1 MSRLGKSHKP
11 SKEKA
16 KPKIAP
22 PYASIP
28 SGNIYVVYA
37 RYNKASESGA
47 TDPRTIVHTF
57 AALYAAKHFVSL
69 LCKSADVTW
78 AVGPS
83 KFDKLFSTFVGVKV
97 ESEHLREIY
106 EYEPTEEEAEWR
118 DERLN
123 RSIASLLHAP
133 VHENMKLEGDEKEN
147 TELMEKHPDYVER
160 LNKREKSNR
169 TRQADPNKK
178 PKVDTSG
185 MVSANKIADELGVHG
200 REVRA
205 VLRAMKEKKPDHGW
219 AWTVDEANKMRD
231 KIKAALD
238 KKKAK

>member
-16 KPKIAP
+16 KPKIEPA
-22 PYASIP
+22 YAENP

-37 RYNKASESGA
+37 RYNKAGVSGM
-47 TDPRTIVHTF
+47 TEPRCIVHTF
-57 AALYAAKHFVSL
+57 AALYAAKHFVDL
-69 LCKSADVTW
+69 LCKGADVTW

-106 EYEPTEEEAEWR
+106 EYEPTELEAGWR

-123 RSIASLLHAP
+123 HSIASLVHAP
-133 VHENMKLEGDEKEN
+133 VHENMKLEGEDETSDEPRAI
-147 TELMEKHPDYVER
+147 T
-160 LNKREKSNR
+160 KREKSNR

-178 PKVDTSG
+178 PRADTTG